1 MPQGVVFEIEVI
13 GQGFAQHRA
22 MALAALKAMALE
34 RLPVALRQPQM
45 QIMSGLAFHSG
56 VVAAL

>member
-22 MALAALKAMALE
+22 MALSALKAMTLE
-34 RLPVALRQPQM
+34 LLPMALRQPQV
-45 QIMSGLAFHSG
+45 QVVSGLAFHRSV
-56 VVAAL
+56 VVAL